1 MAEDL
6 GLYSPSRINTTHK
19 LQHYF
24 VLPLDTQQSKKG
36 LNQNRFY
43 RSAVICSFENKLTK
57 IIDMPYFLHSQR
69 RPYNIWSMDRQLPGQ
84 ELAWLGLFHFG
95 VDALVDAVLQNCR
108 NRHQCALWLLLCFS
122 WVLVLRSSLLDR
134 SRQLPPRQGQ
144 SWQGSQHHR
153 KRLQHSIK
161 HSLLHPHI
169 LLLLLL
175 NHGSLR
181 GPGKLPHRN
190 SALFHIRGFDLWVC
204 CQSNFS

>member
-69 RPYNIWSMDRQLPGQ
+69 RPYNIWSMDRQLSGQ
-84 ELAWLGLFHFG
+84 ELA
-95 VDALVDAVLQNCR
+95 
-108 NRHQCALWLLLCFS
+108 
-122 WVLVLRSSLLDR
+122 
-134 SRQLPPRQGQ
+134 
-144 SWQGSQHHR
+144 
-153 KRLQHSIK
+153 
-161 HSLLHPHI
+161 
-169 LLLLLL
+169 
-175 NHGSLR
+175 
-181 GPGKLPHRN
+181 
-190 SALFHIRGFDLWVC
+190 
-204 CQSNFS
+204 